1 MRTPGW
7 IVALGWAVVFL
18 VPVVLV
24 LTAVRLLMTH
34 TYLRIAYR
42 LPGVTEDPF
51 GFTLEDRLRLAER
64 SRQFIM
70 QPLDIS
76 YLADLRFDDG
86 RPMFNA
92 RELRHMQDV
101 QQVTRT
107 ALAVWKIAGGMLVL
121 LTGVLWAAGHPAV
134 LRQALLR
141 GSLLTIGFVA
151 LIGILSLVAFTSLF
165 IAFHEIFFPP
175 GTWTFNY
182 SDTLIRLFPEG
193 FWRNAFILVAAL
205 STGMAGMLAGLAR
218 LLPNK

>member
-7 IVALGWAVVFL
+7 ISALGWGVTLL

-34 TYLRIAYR
+34 AYLRIAYR

-51 GFTLEDRLRLAER
+51 GFTLEDRVRLAER
-64 SRQFIM
+64 SRQYIM
-70 QPLDIS
+70 RPLDIS

-101 QQVTRT
+101 QRVTRA
-107 ALAVWKIAGGMLVL
+107 ALTVWKITGGVLVL
-121 LTGVLWAAGHPAV
+121 LAGVLGRAGGRTV
-134 LRQALLR
+134 LRRALLR
-141 GSLLTIGFVA
+141 GSLLTVGFVA
-151 LIGILSLVAFTSLF
+151 LIGILSLVAFTGLF
-165 IAFHEIFFPP
+165 VVFHEIFFPP
-175 GTWTFNY
+175 GTWTFRY

-193 FWRNAFILVAAL
+193 FWRNAFILVAVL
-205 STGMAGMLAGLAR
+205 SAGMAGLLAGLTR
-218 LLPNK
+218 LLPG